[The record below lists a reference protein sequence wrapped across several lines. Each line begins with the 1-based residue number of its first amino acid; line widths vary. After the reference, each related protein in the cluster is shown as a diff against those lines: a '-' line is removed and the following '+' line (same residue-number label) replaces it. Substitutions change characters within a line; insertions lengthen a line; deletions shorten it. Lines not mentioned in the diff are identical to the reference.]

1 MTAVNAIAPDTH
13 PIRAWLRTALE
24 TTGTPAPG
32 GATDMS
38 AVIAFPAH
46 RARRIETDRGSDV
59 MLGIVSTPPDEPAS
73 RPGAQ
78 ALDSLLGR
86 VAQRDREA
94 FAALYDQMSARVLGL
109 VTRLLRD
116 PSQSEEVTQ
125 EVFLELWQQAGSFRA
140 GRGSAVSWILTMAH
154 RRAVDRVRASQASRD
169 RDARIGLRDLD
180 VPFDQVA
187 ETVEVRIE
195 HERVK
200 RAMARLTE
208 LQREAVI
215 LAYYGG
221 YTHPEMA
228 EILRIPLGTIKTRLR
243 DAMIRLRDELGVQ
256 S

>member
-1 MTAVNAIAPDTH
+1 
-13 PIRAWLRTALE
+13 
-24 TTGTPAPG
+24 
-32 GATDMS
+32 
-38 AVIAFPAH
+38 
-46 RARRIETDRGSDV
+46 
-59 MLGIVSTPPDEPAS
+59 MLGIVSTPPDEPAP
-73 RPGAQ
+73 RTGGQ
-78 ALDSLLGR
+78 GLDGLLR
-86 VAQRDREA
+86 LVAERDRDA
-94 FAALYDQMSARVLGL
+94 FAALYDQMSPRVLGL

-125 EVFLELWQQAGSFRA
+125 EVFIELWQQAGGFIA
-140 GRGSAVSWILTMAH
+140 ARGSAVSWILTIAH

-180 VPFDQVA
+180 VPYDQVA
-187 ETVEVRIE
+187 EAVEVRIE

-228 EILRIPLGTIKTRLR
+228 EVLRIPLGTVKTRLR